1 MIDVLLKYYPTI
13 YAPILTM
20 KMKEAQ
26 LSQPALPM
34 KVAMK
39 VALLFPVAP
48 RGGVELATSLYTVSQ
63 RLQQGMETHKTD
75 KDLNKTLRL
84 AAINP

>member
-26 LSQPALPM
+26 LSQPALP
-34 KVAMK
+34 MK